1 MEESKVP
8 VLFMLV
14 SLCISRPLPPKRD
27 RAPLP
32 PPMFSSDGQ
41 RCLVLA
47 MLIAVPFSAK
57 PPPTSSCSSRG
68 PMLSSRTRAA
78 DDDLLLLALPPLP
91 DRFRPYG
98 LDGPPRLERLPYTAR
113 RPRAGRLAVAVVDH
127 AVGGGAALAS
137 HSKSSPED
145 MLLLLL
151 CCYFICLAGL
161 ICLICGTSTP
171 NQDVS
176 SVALMGSVQQNLTL
190 GGFNNTILIRIAAS
204 C

>member
-1 MEESKVP
+1 
-8 VLFMLV
+8 
-14 SLCISRPLPPKRD
+14 
-27 RAPLP
+27 
-32 PPMFSSDGQ
+32 
-41 RCLVLA
+41 
-47 MLIAVPFSAK
+47 
-57 PPPTSSCSSRG
+57 
-68 PMLSSRTRAA
+68 MLSSRTRAA

-190 GGFNNTILIRIAAS
+190 WGFNNRILIRIAAS